1 MDNHFEKSNPSI
13 FMRAVIFLS
22 LLGSLICKTGHGQNY
37 HAIEGS
43 PYAGSMGVSN
53 NPASIVNTPLKWD
66 LTLFSAQVKN
76 STNAATFYNFSLLS
90 HGDTANYKFNNG
102 NYKRFA
108 AFNANIHLLN
118 ARIAIGRKQ
127 AISFGLNFRSY
138 GLAQAGKFNYNDSV
152 QNMNQ
157 FFNINN
163 TTAYN
168 AHMVSS
174 SWFEL
179 YATYA
184 RTLFDNERGRLNA
197 GITLKGTRGVSG
209 EMAQLNGG
217 SVQRHASGDLT
228 YYLLNAGSARYGYS
242 SNFDRWHNTNS
253 TMENLKNIIGNSR
266 PGASMDFGVE
276 YLIKSQ
282 AITFVTDGDTYN
294 EYEWKIGVSLLDVG
308 QNSYKYG
315 TQSRAASSPK
325 SNVADSTLN
334 IKFDNTGSLAQFND
348 SLATIVNNI
357 STLTGIF
364 KIWNPTRLV
373 INVDRPLGDRWSVNG
388 NLSLNITGSNT
399 GKRYFAQD
407 FTLLSLTPRWETKNL
422 GAYLPVQVTYQG
434 KVWVGGA
441 FKAGPLL
448 FGIHNWA
455 NLFAKDK
462 MQNGGLYL
470 AIVIHPGLGFA
481 AKENKQ
487 YSCPKY

>member
-1 MDNHFEKSNPSI
+1 MPS
-13 FMRAVIFLS
+13 FAFLS
-22 LLGSLICKTGHGQNY
+22 LLGLLFCTTGLGQNY

-76 STNAATFYNFSLLS
+76 STNAATLYNFSLIS
-90 HGDTANYKFNNG
+90 HSDSVYDKFNNG

-108 AFNANIHLLN
+108 GFNANIHLLN

-127 AISFGLNFRSY
+127 AISFGVNFRSY
-138 GLAQAGKFNYNDSV
+138 GLAKSGDVNYNDSV

-157 FFNINN
+157 FFNINA
-163 TTAYN
+163 TTTYN
-168 AHMVSS
+168 ANMVSS

-179 YATYA
+179 FATYS
-184 RTLFDNERGRLNA
+184 RTLLDNERGRLNA

-209 EMAQLNGG
+209 EMAQLKAG
-217 SVQRHASGDLT
+217 SVKRDVSGDLT
-228 YYLLNAGSARYGYS
+228 YYVLNAGSARYGYS

-253 TMENLKNIIGNSR
+253 TMENLKNLIGNSR
-266 PGASMDFGVE
+266 PGASVDFGAE
-276 YLIKSQ
+276 YLVKTQ
-282 AITFVTDGDTYN
+282 AITFVTDPDTYN

-308 QNSYKYG
+308 QNVYKYG
-315 TQSRAASSPK
+315 TQSRAASGPK

-334 IKFDNTGSLAQFND
+334 LKFDNVGTLAQFND
-348 SLATIVNNI
+348 SLATIVNSI
-357 STLTGIF
+357 YALSGLF
-364 KIWNPTRLV
+364 KVWNPTRLV
-373 INVDRPLGDRWSVNG
+373 INVDRPLGDHWSVNG
-388 NLSLNITGSNT
+388 NLSLNLTGSNN
-399 GKRYFAQD
+399 GKQYFAKD
-407 FTLLSLTPRWETKNL
+407 FTLLSLTPRWETQNL

-448 FGIHNWA
+448 VGIHNWE
-455 NLFAKDK
+455 NVFSKTK
-462 MQNGGLYL
+462 MLNGGFYL
-470 AIVIHPGLGFA
+470 AVIIHPGLGFR

-487 YSCPKY
+487 YSCPKN